1 MAIQS
6 VSRSLWFIGLLLAA
20 TEISYL
26 YFKRKE
32 EFDKESRETAAV
44 YFLSFKEA
52 AANKK
57 LLDHNLKE
65 KRVQRLPLRVSLFY
79 IKIGKQLFF

>member
-1 MAIQS
+1 MLTDLVLQK
-6 VSRSLWFIGLLLAA
+6 VSHQRTRIRLPVKEFC
-20 TEISYL
+20 YL
-26 YFKRKE
+26 RTINL
-32 EFDKESRETAAV
+32 TAAV

-65 KRVQRLPLRVSLFY
+65 KRVQRQS
-79 IKIGKQLFF
+79 

>member
-1 MAIQS
+1 M
-6 VSRSLWFIGLLLAA
+6 
-20 TEISYL
+20 
-26 YFKRKE
+26 
-32 EFDKESRETAAV
+32 

-65 KRVQRLPLRVSLFY
+65 KRVQLIRNQALAIAIQKGKRKVSSNRGHSIKSETEILLFDKGLRF
-79 IKIGKQLFF
+79 

>member
-1 MAIQS
+1 M
-6 VSRSLWFIGLLLAA
+6 
-20 TEISYL
+20 
-26 YFKRKE
+26 
-32 EFDKESRETAAV
+32 TAAV

-65 KRVQRLPLRVSLFY
+65 KRVQRLQFIDILLFY
-79 IKIGKQLFF
+79 KEFAAAISPPIQIRKNER

>member
-1 MAIQS
+1 M
-6 VSRSLWFIGLLLAA
+6 
-20 TEISYL
+20 
-26 YFKRKE
+26 
-32 EFDKESRETAAV
+32 

-65 KRVQRLPLRVSLFY
+65 KRVQLIRNQALAIAIQKGKRKVSSNRFVRNPDQRKLGQNETFVKDTKKQEFY
-79 IKIGKQLFF
+79 YL

>member
-1 MAIQS
+1 MHFS
-6 VSRSLWFIGLLLAA
+6 KS
-20 TEISYL
+20 
-26 YFKRKE
+26 
-32 EFDKESRETAAV
+32 AAV

-65 KRVQRLPLRVSLFY
+65 KRVQRLQFIDILLFY
-79 IKIGKQLFF
+79 KEFAAAIICFIENVILPSLMAIIKRGQQL

>member
-1 MAIQS
+1 M
-6 VSRSLWFIGLLLAA
+6 
-20 TEISYL
+20 
-26 YFKRKE
+26 
-32 EFDKESRETAAV
+32 

-79 IKIGKQLFF
+79 IKIGKPIKKRNACAGLMDDGFLVTRLLEED